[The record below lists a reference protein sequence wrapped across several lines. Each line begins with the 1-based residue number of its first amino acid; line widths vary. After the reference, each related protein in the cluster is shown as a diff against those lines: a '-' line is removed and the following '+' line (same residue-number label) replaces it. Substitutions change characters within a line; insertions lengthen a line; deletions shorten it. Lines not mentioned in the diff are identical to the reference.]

1 MKALYFLIPLFMV
14 NACKTQTGAVTSS
27 ENTTI
32 EHMENK
38 PTGCPEEG
46 TCNVVVHKNKSLS
59 IQEDGTGALYPQ
71 IIEGTSTVVE
81 YTYLKEGPPGT
92 ADGNYSETIHFEIP
106 AATTTLRK
114 ENASLNDVKLL
125 YGKHCFCRGEAG
137 YYPITD
143 GKLLIEKSG
152 QGIVFDLKFKVNKTS
167 QVVTHISET
176 MKL

>member
-1 MKALYFLIPLFMV
+1 MV

-27 ENTTI
+27 ENTTMQQ
-32 EHMENK
+32 MENK
-38 PTGCPEEG
+38 STGCPEEG
-46 TCNVVVHKNKSLS
+46 TCSVVVHKNKSLS
-59 IQEDGTGALYPQ
+59 IQKDDTGALYPQ
-71 IIEGTSTVVE
+71 LVESTNTVVE
-81 YTYLKEGPPGT
+81 YTYFKEGPPGT

-106 AATTTLRK
+106 ADTENFSK
-114 ENASLNDVKLL
+114 ENASLSDVKLL

-143 GKLLIEKSG
+143 GKLLVEKSN

-176 MKL
+176 VKL